1 MPRNRQRVGRIMP
14 GTFASVIR
22 AYMKSAK
29 WDALADST
37 KKNYTLV
44 LNIAELEGGLGGC
57 SVQVIRPALIQG
69 FLDGLAETPG
79 RQSIAKTALKAVEK
93 FAVVRDL
100 VPHTFMT
107 GTTVLGSETGF
118 EPWTLDQV
126 ALAERHARADLSK
139 AVTLAIQTGQR
150 GSDTV
155 RMCPNDIEEK
165 IDPLTN
171 VRVRGINVRQQKTD
185 VRLWVP
191 FLPEFDEIVSKWG
204 RNPGP
209 FLRKPDGSPYTRQEL
224 STSWNYELK
233 RNKELK
239 PLAEAGLVLH
249 GLRATAVVW
258 RRKRGLNPLQISS
271 MVGMSLQ
278 MVERYCR
285 LADKTDLNLAAVRFL
300 RTGDERQPSIVQS
313 IEK

>member
-1 MPRNRQRVGRIMP
+1 MPRNRQRMGRIMP

-22 AYMKSAK
+22 AYMNSRK
-29 WDALADST
+29 WGALAPST
-37 KKNYTLV
+37 RRNYNLV
-44 LNIAELEGGLGGC
+44 LKIAEMEGGLGGC

-69 FLDGLAETPG
+69 FLDGLADTPG

-100 VPHTFMT
+100 VPTPFMT

-118 EPWTLDQV
+118 EPWSLEQV
-126 ALAERHARADLSK
+126 ALAERHARPDLAR
-139 AVTLAIQTGQR
+139 AVTLAVNTGQR

-155 RMCPNDIEEK
+155 RMCPNDIEEM

-171 VRVRGINVRQQKTD
+171 ARVRGINVRQQKTD

-191 FLPEFDEIVSKWG
+191 FLPEFDAIIASWG

-209 FLRKPDGSPYTRQEL
+209 FLRRPRGKPYTRQQL
-224 STSWNYELK
+224 SEAWNYEL
-233 RNKELK
+233 RTNKELK
-239 PLAEAGLVLH
+239 PLADAGLVLH
-249 GLRATAVVW
+249 GLRATAVVY

-271 MVGMSLQ
+271 MIGMSLQ

-285 LADKTDLNLAAVRFL
+285 LADKTDLALAAVHFL
-300 RTGDERQPSIVQS
+300 RTGEEQRPSIVRS
-313 IEK
+313 IEN